1 MNKTEAHVQ
10 EEAATLAQLLINSPR
25 ARAAL
30 HQSIERQQQRSEVQ
44 RRVINADCPHCGSE
58 GVIFLTLATGVFR
71 RRRADCC
78 QPALRDAALAAL
90 HAGMNPTSNEESADE
105 EMDRYVVLRLGIT
118 DPALLR
124 ELDTER
130 LLLDTVEKRVFP
142 TRYGDLPAK
151 N

>member
-1 MNKTEAHVQ
+1 MNETEAQVR
-10 EEAATLAQLLINSPR
+10 EEAESLAQLLISSPR
-25 ARAAL
+25 TRAAL
-30 HQSIERQQQRSEVQ
+30 NQSAERQRQQSEVK
-44 RRVINADCPHCGSE
+44 RRIINADCPRCGSE
-58 GVIFLTLATGVFR
+58 GVIFLTLPTGVFR

-105 EMDRYVVLRLGIT
+105 EMDHYVVLRLGIT

-124 ELDTER
+124 EPDTER

>member
-1 MNKTEAHVQ
+1 MNKTEARTQ
-10 EEAATLAQLLINSPR
+10 EEAATLAQLLIDNPR
-25 ARAAL
+25 ARATL
-30 HQSIERQQQRSEVQ
+30 TQSIERQRQRSEAQ

-58 GVIFLTLATGVFR
+58 GIVYLTLPTGVFR

-78 QPALRDAALAAL
+78 QQALRDAALAAL
-90 HAGMNPTSNEESADE
+90 HAGLNPTSNEESADE

-130 LLLDTVEKRVFP
+130 LLLDTVDQRVFP
-142 TRYGDLPAK
+142 TRYGDAPVQ